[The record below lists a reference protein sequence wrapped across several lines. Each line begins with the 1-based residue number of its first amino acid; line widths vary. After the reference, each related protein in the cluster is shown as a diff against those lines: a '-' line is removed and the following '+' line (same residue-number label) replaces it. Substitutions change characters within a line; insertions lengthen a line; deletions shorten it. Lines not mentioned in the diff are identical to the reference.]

1 MNEQLQLIPELAGG
15 NRDVQSQV
23 SDLDQLVIP
32 GDPVAREIFRR
43 EVSLALLNKSPNKY
57 IIIDKAIEQAK
68 TKGISFVLCKV
79 SDEARKFMKL
89 AREVGAEKYRATSFI
104 RLTPIDRHKVLFG
117 EFETRHQTA
126 ELIMLHFMRR
136 FPRFNIMIVFGED
149 VYIGRDNEIYKEK
162 IDRKKIELPKE
173 TDEYEKYWLAF
184 YRSQFIPERKNLRYL
199 KRMIPKKYWK
209 WVTELAEFGL
219 A

>member
-1 MNEQLQLIPELAGG
+1 MEQLKLIETEEEVKDYDEDVRQLSRCA
-15 NRDVQSQV
+15 
-23 SDLDQLVIP
+23 
-32 GDPVAREIFRR
+32 DPVAREMFRR
-43 EVSLALLNKSPNKY
+43 EVSLALLNKSPAKY
-57 IIIDKAIEQAK
+57 LVIDKAIEQAR
-68 TKGISFVLCKV
+68 TKGIGFVLCKV

-89 AREVGAEKYRATSFI
+89 AREVGAEKYRATAFM

-117 EFETRHQTA
+117 EFETQHQTA

-136 FPRFNIMIVFGED
+136 FPQNNIMIVFGDEA
-149 VYIGRDNEIYKEK
+149 YIGRNKEIFREK
-162 IDRKKIELPKE
+162 IDRKKIVLPKE

-209 WVTELAEFGL
+209 WVTELKEFGL